1 MEARPAPHAIICG
14 RSSRRAGRSGRA
26 RTTNANEK
34 EDVMAKHMTL
44 DTRKGIAHG
53 LECRLTFAQMATMF
67 GRAVSTIANEV
78 KNRMRWSNRNYG
90 CTNAVCE
97 HFETCSKVYRNA
109 DGRKAPFKSQ
119 RRCFEMCEDF
129 RQRTCDDL
137 GRAPYVCNG
146 CDRQA
151 RCPLRKRY
159 YVADAAQTN
168 YRGTLTESRRG
179 THATDEER
187 SDMSDA
193 LLAPVKFGRQSIGMV
208 MAAAKERF
216 HGFSERTVYRL
227 ANSGLL
233 SVGRSDLVQAC
244 SRRPRKDKSAV
255 AVTKT
260 DAKCR
265 VGRTYEEYLAFLALN
280 FGVQVVELDTVIGAV
295 GGKVLFTLMFACG
308 LMLAFLRDART
319 SQTCTR
325 IFNMLQAVAGVEF
338 FKTLFPAILTD
349 NGPEFSDPRMI
360 EFYRVDPEHN
370 PTKLARRTYVFF
382 CDPYNSQQKPHVERN
397 HEEIRRV
404 LVKGTSFDTLRQED
418 INLMLSHVNSAPRP
432 SLDGKTPY
440 DEFVSFYG
448 ERGREF
454 LDRLG
459 IRRVNA
465 ESVVLDPMLLGEKF
479 KREAN
484 RAILHRH
491 GVL

>member
-1 MEARPAPHAIICG
+1 M
-14 RSSRRAGRSGRA
+14 
-26 RTTNANEK
+26 TNANEK

-78 KNRMRWSNRNYG
+78 KSRMLWSNRGYG
-90 CTNAVCE
+90 RTNAVCE

-109 DGRKAPFKSQ
+109 DGRKAPFKRQ

-129 RQRTCDDL
+129 RQRTCLEL
-137 GRAPYVCNG
+137 GHAPYVCNG
-146 CDRQA
+146 CDRQTT
-151 RCPLRKRY
+151 CPLRKRY
-159 YVADAAQTN
+159 YVADAAQAN

-179 THATDEER
+179 TQATDEER
-187 SDMSDA
+187 ADMSEA
-193 LLAPVKFGRQSIGMV
+193 LLAPVKLGKQSIGMV
-208 MAAAKERF
+208 MAAAKEKF

-233 SVGRSDLVQAC
+233 SIGRSDLVQAC
-244 SRRPRKDKSAV
+244 SRRPRQDKSART
-255 AVTKT
+255 VTKT

-265 VGRTYEEYLAFLALN
+265 VGRTYEDYLAFLALN
-280 FGVQVVELDTVIGAV
+280 FGVRAVELDTVIGAI
-295 GGKVLFTLMFACG
+295 GGKVLFTLMFTCG

-319 SQTCTR
+319 SQTTTR
-325 IFNMLQAVAGVEF
+325 IFNMLQNVAGTEF
-338 FKTLFPAILTD
+338 FKALFPVVLTD
-349 NGPEFSDPRMI
+349 NGSEFSDPKMI

-370 PTKLARRTYVFF
+370 PTKLERRTYVFF

-404 LVKGTSFDTLRQED
+404 LVKGSSFDALTQED
-418 INLMLSHVNSAPRP
+418 VNLALSHVNSAPRP
-432 SLDGKTPY
+432 SLDGKSPY
-440 DEFVSFYG
+440 DEFVSFHG
-448 ERGREF
+448 ERGRVF
-454 LDRLG
+454 LERLG

-465 ESVVLDPMLLGEKF
+465 ESVVLDPILLGGKF
-479 KREAN
+479 KKEAN

-491 GVL
+491 GAL

>member
-1 MEARPAPHAIICG
+1 
-14 RSSRRAGRSGRA
+14 
-26 RTTNANEK
+26 
-34 EDVMAKHMTL
+34 MAKHMTL

-53 LECRLTFAQMATMF
+53 LECRLTFAQMAKMF

-78 KNRMRWSNRNYG
+78 KNRMRWSNKGYG
-90 CTNAVCE
+90 RTNAVCG

-119 RRCFEMCEDF
+119 KRCFEMCEDF
-129 RQRTCDDL
+129 RQRTCLEL
-137 GRAPYVCNG
+137 GHAPYVCNG
-146 CDRQA
+146 CDRQTT
-151 RCPLRKRY
+151 CPLRKRY

-168 YRGTLTESRRG
+168 YRGTLVESRRG

-187 SDMSDA
+187 ADMGDA
-193 LLAPVKFGRQSIGMV
+193 LLAPVKFGRQSVGMV
-208 MAAAKERF
+208 MSAAKEKF

-227 ANSGLL
+227 VNSGLL

-255 AVTKT
+255 TVTKT

-265 VGRTYEEYLAFLALN
+265 VGRTYEEYCAFLALN
-280 FGVQVVELDTVIGAV
+280 FGVQTVELDTVIGSA
-295 GGKVLFTLMFACG
+295 GGKVLFTLMFTCG
-308 LMLAFLRDART
+308 LMLAFLRDANT
-319 SQTCTR
+319 SQTTTR
-325 IFNMLQAVAGVEF
+325 IFNMLQGVAGTEF
-338 FKTLFPAILTD
+338 FKTLFPVILTD
-349 NGPEFSDPRMI
+349 NGPEFSDPKMI
-360 EFYRVDPEHN
+360 EFYRVNPEHN
-370 PTKLARRTYVFF
+370 PTKLERRTHVFF

-404 LVKGTSFDTLRQED
+404 LVKGSSFDALTQD
-418 INLMLSHVNSAPRP
+418 DVNLMLSHVNSAPRA

-440 DEFVSFYG
+440 DAFVSFHG

-454 LDRLG
+454 LEKLG
-459 IRRVNA
+459 VRRVNA
-465 ESVVLDPMLLGEKF
+465 ESVVLDPILLCEKF
-479 KREAN
+479 KKEAN